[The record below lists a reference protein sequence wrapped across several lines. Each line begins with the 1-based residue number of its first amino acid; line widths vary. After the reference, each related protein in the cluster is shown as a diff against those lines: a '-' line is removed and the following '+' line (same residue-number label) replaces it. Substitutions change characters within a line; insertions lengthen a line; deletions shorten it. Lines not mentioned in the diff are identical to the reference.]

1 MKDILVIV
9 TGGVYDE
16 SRLVSATGIAKT
28 FDAHVTVAIV
38 NELPDPQLYP
48 TDPSIG
54 IAPIDTELRDDALKR
69 GEELRDRTVRRL
81 SELSSSA
88 SVVLINEFRAHA
100 GDALCELAR
109 LSDLFVATLPT
120 ESTKAE
126 LMKGAIDK
134 VLVEGACCVLCL
146 SHGTATTAAAKH
158 AVLAWNG
165 SREAAR
171 ALNASLPLLQQ
182 AQKVTVLL
190 VDQSLR
196 RAGEVSRPGDEVL
209 VRLKRHGIEAELVR
223 VASEGLKTA
232 DAIIAEVRR
241 LGADLLVMGAQAEGG
256 LRQWFQSSVS
266 RKVLADAKIP
276 LLIAH

>member
-9 TGGVYDE
+9 TGGAYDE
-16 SRLVSATGIAKT
+16 SRLTAGTAVAKA
-28 FDAHVTVAIV
+28 FDGYVTAAVV
-38 NELPDPQLYP
+38 NELPDPQLYA

-54 IAPIDTELRDDALKR
+54 IAPIDTELRDEAMIR
-69 GEELRDRTVRRL
+69 GEELRQRAIKRL
-81 SELSSSA
+81 EALPGS
-88 SVVLINEFRAHA
+88 SVVLINEFRVHA
-100 GDALCELAR
+100 GEAMCEFAR

-126 LMKGAIDK
+126 LMKAVIDK
-134 VLVEGACCVLCL
+134 VLVDGACAVLCL
-146 SHGTATTAAAKH
+146 PHVAANIVAANH
-158 AVLAWNG
+158 AVVAWNG

-171 ALNASLPLLQQ
+171 ALNAALPLLKL
-182 AQKVTVLL
+182 AKKVSVLR
-190 VDQSLR
+190 VDPSR
-196 RAGEVSRPGDEVL
+196 GAGEDRRPGAEVL
-209 VRLKRHGIEAELVR
+209 ARLKHHGIEGELLR

-232 DAIIAEVRR
+232 DAITAQVRR